1 MTTTTLFDEDLQRR
15 ARRLLN
21 GDHRVGDLDR
31 LYLGIR
37 ARARGFDAVREIGD
51 FVAHRDTRD
60 KGLIIQ
66 VGRDV
71 FTSVDVWS
79 MAMRGL
85 KATLA
90 DLGRA
95 ADANL
100 RLATEDQVKAGC
112 GCGRA
117 RARKRVESALEMI
130 GRGHSMSEAE
140 ARALDYLGN
149 RFVWRPAFSA
159 DQLIDELGRLLIR
172 VGLIEPLEQARLAQ
186 ARTFV
191 ALHALSV
198 MHGSSITMPSGHKAR
213 LFAGFSNRDRWLE
226 VKIEI
231 VFAELG
237 KPLMTPI
244 CLFLTDLLP
253 EDHCAT
259 SLVTSE
265 PVLIDFWKDPVEV
278 GPDGRLALLA

>member
-1 MTTTTLFDEDLQRR
+1 MTSTTLFDEDLARR

-21 GDHRVGDLDR
+21 GDHRVADLDR
-31 LYLGIR
+31 LYLGVR
-37 ARARGFDAVREIGD
+37 ARARGFDAVREVGD

-60 KGLIIQ
+60 KGLITQ

-85 KATLA
+85 KASWA

-100 RLATEDQVKAGC
+100 RLASEDQIKAGC
-112 GCGRA
+112 GCGRS
-117 RARKRVESALEMI
+117 RARKRIGSALEKI
-130 GRGHSMSEAE
+130 GLGQSITDAE
-140 ARALDYLGN
+140 VRALDYLGN
-149 RFVWRPAFSA
+149 RFVWRPAFSD
-159 DQLIDELGRLLIR
+159 DQLIDELGRLLVR
-172 VGLIEPLEQARLAQ
+172 VGLIGMTDLARLAQ
-186 ARTFV
+186 ARAFV
-191 ALHALSV
+191 ALHALAV
-198 MHGSSITMPSGHKAR
+198 MHGSSITMPSGHRAK

-231 VFAELG
+231 IFAELG
-237 KPLMTPI
+237 KPLMTPV
-244 CLFLTDLLP
+244 CLFLTDLRP
-253 EDHCAT
+253 EDHCAA

-265 PVLIDFWKDPVEV
+265 PVLIDFWKDPLEV
-278 GPDGRLALLA
+278 GSDGRLAPIL